1 METKPPPRPSD
12 QQLLTLQRQL
22 KRNLFNGLTRAG
34 ARPYRRGRWIL
45 LRQEPPVRFYLDS
58 YAVDLR
64 WWRATYDFGPHGSIY
79 RPMRDYGELT
89 FHRDEVD
96 EQAGVDLARFL
107 REFPRWRWPI
117 FVHGSLRN
125 VWTALADETYEED
138 LSLREARQ
146 KRIAERRVGR

>member
-1 METKPPPRPSD
+1 MEPKLPPRPSD

-45 LRQEPPVRFYLDS
+45 LRQEPPVRFFLDS

-64 WWRATYDFGPHGSIY
+64 WWRITYDFAPHDSLYGPL
-79 RPMRDYGELT
+79 RDYGELT
-89 FHRDEVD
+89 LHRDEVT
-96 EQAGVDLARFL
+96 EEAGEHLARFL

-117 FVHGSLRN
+117 FAHDGLRYA
-125 VWTALADETYEED
+125 WTRLAEETYEED
-138 LSLREARQ
+138 LRLREARQ
-146 KRIAERRVGR
+146 RRIEERRAGR